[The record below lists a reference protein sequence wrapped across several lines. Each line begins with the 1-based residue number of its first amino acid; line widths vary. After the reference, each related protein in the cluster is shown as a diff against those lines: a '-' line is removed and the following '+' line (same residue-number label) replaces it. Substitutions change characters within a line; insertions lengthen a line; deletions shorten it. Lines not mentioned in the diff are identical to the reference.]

1 MLSTVNL
8 DTGFLLTLV
17 ELKHQK
23 EHLHEADSK
32 SFYYLD
38 ALRLFHKPF
47 GEQYLHQME
56 LFAKSSEYRLSLIH
70 I

>member
-1 MLSTVNL
+1 MLSTANPG
-8 DTGFLLTLV
+8 TGFLLTLV

-38 ALRLFHKPF
+38 ALRLFHK
-47 GEQYLHQME
+47 
-56 LFAKSSEYRLSLIH
+56 SSLNGIVCK
-70 I
+70 IF